1 MKNTSKL
8 PKDLELI
15 LDLPH
20 FHAPDHPYM
29 SNNDRAAQFA
39 SYKALN
45 GYEEMIL
52 AETNRANNSD
62 IPEILPDEEYGEL
75 FGDEEFFD

>member
-1 MKNTSKL
+1 MTKM
-8 PKDLELI
+8 PEELQKI

-20 FHAPDHPYM
+20 FHAPNHPYM

-45 GYEEMIL
+45 GYEEMII
-52 AETNRANNSD
+52 AKTDRANNSD